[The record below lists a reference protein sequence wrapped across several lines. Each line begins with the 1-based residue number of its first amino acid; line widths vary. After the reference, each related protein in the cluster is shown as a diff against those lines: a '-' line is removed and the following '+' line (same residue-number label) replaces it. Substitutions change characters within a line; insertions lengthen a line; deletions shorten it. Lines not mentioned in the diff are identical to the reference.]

1 MAVEKKPSH
10 EPMTQK
16 YKPLKRDYC
25 YVLQSVSCS
34 IVSEVCSLHS
44 PDLAFSSSS
53 CSKGARAD
61 LVILR
66 SIGQTLTDLNM
77 LVFQVS
83 LLSGL
88 ELQTKVR

>member
-1 MAVEKKPSH
+1 MS
-10 EPMTQK
+10 
-16 YKPLKRDYC
+16 D
-25 YVLQSVSCS
+25 
-34 IVSEVCSLHS
+34 VCNLNND
-44 PDLAFSSSS
+44 DLSFSSSS

-88 ELQTKVR
+88 KLQTKVREDFTITDGEGPF